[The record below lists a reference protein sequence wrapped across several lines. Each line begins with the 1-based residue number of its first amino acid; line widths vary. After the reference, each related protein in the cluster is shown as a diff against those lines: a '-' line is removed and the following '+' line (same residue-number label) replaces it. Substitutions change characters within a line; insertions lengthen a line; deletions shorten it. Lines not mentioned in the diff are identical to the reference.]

1 MALRFVVGRTPIT
14 IQWTFLILVALFAF
28 ASARPAVYGLQFAAV
43 ALVSILIHEAGHA
56 LAFAAYG
63 RRSEIVVHGFGGLTI
78 SEACTPLRDGPSI
91 LISLA
96 GPGAGILVGLGALWL
111 QRQGVGQTEAWSYY
125 LLADVIFVNLGWG
138 LLNLLPIIPLDGGH
152 VMQRLVGRAVPS
164 RRNTLPAAISLVVA
178 GAAAITGFVVG
189 YQFAGM
195 LAAFYAMFNA
205 RDLLDAREARKATAE
220 PSAPTRS
227 GIWAQ
232 ALWARAA
239 NDADIALALVV
250 RGYASDEE
258 MPPPHIVADLLPD
271 SAEVDAAAAWI
282 AQMDDPG
289 WGLGRLVASLEGS
302 GRPADAIRVRQQWL
316 PDGGITARS
325 S

>member
-1 MALRFVVGRTPIT
+1 MGLRFVVGRTPVT
-14 IQWTFLILVALFAF
+14 VQWTFLILVALFAF
-28 ASARPAVYGLQFAAV
+28 ASARPPIYGLQFAAV

-78 SEACTPLRDGPSI
+78 SEARTPLRDGPSI

-152 VMQRLVGRAVPS
+152 VMQRLVARAVPS
-164 RRNTLPAAISLVVA
+164 RRATLPAAISLVVA
-178 GAAAITGFVVG
+178 SAAAITGFLVG

-205 RDLLDAREARKATAE
+205 RDLLDTREATRTE
-220 PSAPTRS
+220 PPAPTHS

-232 ALWARAA
+232 ALSARAA
-239 NDADIALALVV
+239 DDTDIALALVV
-250 RGYASDEE
+250 RGYASNEE

-271 SAEVDAAAAWI
+271 SGEVDAAAAWI

-302 GRPADAIRVRQQWL
+302 GRPADATRVRQQWL
-316 PDGGITARS
+316 PDGGITSRS

>member
-1 MALRFVVGRTPIT
+1 MGFRFVVGRTPVT

-56 LAFAAYG
+56 LAFASYG

-78 SEACTPLRDGPSI
+78 SEARTPLRDGHSI

-96 GPGAGILVGLGALWL
+96 GPGTGILVGLGALWL
-111 QRQGVGQTEAWSYY
+111 QRQGVGQSEAWSFY
-125 LLADVIFVNLGWG
+125 LLSDVVFVNLGWG

-152 VMQRLVGRAVPS
+152 VMERLVGRAVPS
-164 RRNTLPAAISLVVA
+164 RRATLPAAISLVVA
-178 GAAAITGFVVG
+178 GAAAITGFLVG

-205 RDLLDAREARKATAE
+205 RDLLDAREAKQAPTA
-220 PSAPTRS
+220 PAPTRS

-232 ALWARAA
+232 ALGARASG
-239 NDADIALALVV
+239 DTDIALALAV
-250 RGYASDEE
+250 RGYTSDEE
-258 MPPPHIVADLLPD
+258 MPPPHLVANLLPD
-271 SAEVDAAAAWI
+271 SGEVDAAAAWI

-316 PDGGITARS
+316 PEDGVTARS